1 MNIGT
6 AIKNSFE
13 IVWKNL
19 ILTQPPILFLL
30 VMSLLMGGFNRL
42 GANSTVFLIF
52 GASLIFLSIAFLA
65 GWFNMAKKTIAFQLD
80 ETIANEEKVVQSY
93 GLVKHF
99 FPGVGEYFLSVL
111 GCSIIF
117 IILSFVAT
125 YFAFKI
131 GSFYFGT
138 LDIEFL
144 KKSLEIST
152 ATEMQLYLN
161 SLSEEKLLPILTWFS
176 YLFLLQT
183 IVQLI
188 IMWWAPA
195 LYYKTKN
202 PIIALWLNLKF
213 LFKHFFASIGLLLFL
228 VIVNIFISLVTSIL
242 GNSVVLSLISFLL
255 FFFYVTYYVVVIF
268 LYYGQNGEKTAEDYI
283 NSGDDCDGE
292 KLAGGSNCEE
302 N

>member
-1 MNIGT
+1 MNIGS
-6 AIKNSFE
+6 AIKSSFK

-30 VMSLLMGGFNRL
+30 VMSLLMGGFNRF
-42 GANSTVFLIF
+42 GANGIVFLVF
-52 GASLIFLSIAFLA
+52 VASLVFLCIAFLA
-65 GWFNMAKKTIAFQLD
+65 GWFNMAKKTIAFHLD
-80 ETIANEEKVVQSY
+80 ETLNPDEKVIQSY

-117 IILSFVAT
+117 VITSFVCT

-131 GSFYFGT
+131 GIHYLGT

-152 ATEMQLYLN
+152 ANEMQLYLN

-176 YLFLLQT
+176 YFFLLQT
-183 IVQLI
+183 IAQLL

-202 PIIALWLNLKF
+202 PIIALWLNFKF
-213 LFKHFFASIGLLLFL
+213 LFKHFFASVGLLLFL
-228 VIVNIFISLVTSIL
+228 VMLNIFISLISSL
-242 GNSVVLSLISFLL
+242 FGNNAFLSLITFLL
-255 FFFYVTYYVVVIF
+255 FFFYATYYVVVIF

-283 NSGDDCDGE
+283 NSGDDGNGE
-292 KLAGGSNCEE
+292 KLTCDNDSQE